1 MLKKFQLKYQNALIT
16 GAGGLLGYEHSYA
29 LLQLD
34 ANIILT
40 DINLKTLNIN
50 YKKLKKIF
58 PESKI
63 SKFKMDITKENSVK
77 KCLAFFQRKKIFIDV
92 LINNAAH
99 NPSNSKLGSSIFE
112 KHSLK
117 SWQKEIDINLT
128 GAFICSKIFGSEMA
142 KKKKG
147 VILNISSDL
156 SVIAPDQRLYNSG
169 KEKKLVK
176 PVTYSVSKTGI
187 IGLTRYIAT
196 YWSDRNVRCNAISPG
211 GIENNHKSEF
221 TNKLKKLIPL
231 GRMAKKD
238 EYRSAVQ
245 FLCSD
250 ASSYMTGQN
259 LVIDGGRSIW

>member
-1 MLKKFQLKYQNALIT
+1 MVDRLGVYNVKKFQLKYQNALIT

-77 KCLAFFQRKKIFIDV
+77 KCLAFLQRKKIFIDV

-169 KEKKLVK
+169 KEK
-176 PVTYSVSKTGI
+176 
-187 IGLTRYIAT
+187 
-196 YWSDRNVRCNAISPG
+196 
-211 GIENNHKSEF
+211 
-221 TNKLKKLIPL
+221 
-231 GRMAKKD
+231 
-238 EYRSAVQ
+238 
-245 FLCSD
+245 
-250 ASSYMTGQN
+250 N
-259 LVIDGGRSIW
+259 LSNL